1 MSPLQRMP
9 PRDNPS
15 LREMHALLREM
26 KAMNTPFEHRE
37 FDLYGSLKKAG
48 NQAASWSGQGKTG
61 AARKKWDLLS
71 AEKRKEIMTS
81 VVNSMQTWILTC
93 KVDEINDLKKAFDEN
108 PEIHAKWVDLDSK
121 KNNHVS
127 FDKQTYDQKKQVM
140 IEVITFLQTW
150 ITKCKVGVDDTKV
163 NSFKDLVY
171 FINGID
177 NQWIKDV
184 EAAQV

>member
-1 MSPLQRMP
+1 MP
-9 PRDNPS
+9 PHDNPS

-37 FDLYGSLKKAG
+37 FDFLGSLKKAA

-71 AEKRKEIMTS
+71 AQKRKEVMAS
-81 VVNSMQTWILTC
+81 VVTFMQTWIITC
-93 KVDEINDLKKAFDEN
+93 KEDEINDLKKAFDKH
-108 PEIHAKWVDLDSK
+108 PEIHAEWVKIDSRN
-121 KNNHVS
+121 NNHVL
-127 FDKQTYDQKKQVM
+127 FDKQIYDQKKQVM
-140 IEVITFLQTW
+140 IEVINYLITW
-150 ITKCKVGVDDTKV
+150 IDDCKVSNPADNAKV

-171 FINGID
+171 PINGID

-184 EAAQV
+184 DTASA